1 VGARL
6 VPRPAGL
13 RPIASGALIT
23 ANFATE
29 YGRQVFAVLGKKESS
44 IDAVIRKCGLP
55 ASATS
60 VALFSLEMKRLI
72 RQLPG
77 KMFVRNQ

>member
-1 VGARL
+1 ML
-6 VPRPAGL
+6 PAL
-13 RPIASGALIT
+13 ELSG
-23 ANFATE
+23 NE
-29 YGRQVFAVLGKKESS
+29 QKVFDVLGREELS
-44 IDAVIRKCGLP
+44 IDDVIRKCGLP

-77 KMFVRNQ
+77 KMFVRNG

>member
-1 VGARL
+1 VL
-6 VPRPAGL
+6 PAL
-13 RPIASGALIT
+13 ELS
-23 ANFATE
+23 E
-29 YGRQVFAVLGKKESS
+29 HKQKVYAVLGKEELS
-44 IDAVIRKCGLP
+44 IDDVIRNCGLP

-77 KMFVRNQ
+77 KMFVRNA

>member
-1 VGARL
+1 VL
-6 VPRPAGL
+6 PAL
-13 RPIASGALIT
+13 ELS
-23 ANFATE
+23 E
-29 YGRQVFAVLGKKESS
+29 SEQKVYDVLNKEELS
-44 IDAVIRKCGLP
+44 IDDVIRKCGLP

-77 KMFVRNQ
+77 KMFLRNNTGD